1 MHAVKMTGSVSEDRS
16 ALRAQTETL
25 LCMVAAKEISL
36 ALPGALRLAGKAWGT
51 PSPNGLRV
59 LAVHGWMD
67 NANSFDRLGPA
78 LASASGAHVVA
89 IDLLGHGNSDHAA
102 SPSGTYHAS
111 EHIAATAAA
120 LDALGWLDGESP
132 ADGPVLLGHSMGG
145 GICTLLAAA
154 YADRVRALALCE
166 GLGPLARPADRAP
179 ANLRKALD
187 ALRPAADAP
196 SRGRGFSSV
205 DAAARAR
212 VMGAR
217 KWPSKP
223 GRPQRLSAGAAL
235 RIAERGTAADDGEVR
250 FVHDRALALPQLMYI
265 DEEMS
270 LSCFRAIACPVLA
283 VQAADGWPRPEPGF
297 TTRCEALGD
306 RLTLVE
312 TSGSHYAHLDDDS
325 APEVEAALASFLAP
339 PA

>member
-1 MHAVKMTGSVSEDRS
+1 
-16 ALRAQTETL
+16 
-25 LCMVAAKEISL
+25 MVAAKEISL
-36 ALPGALRLAGKAWGT
+36 ALPGALRLAGKSWG
-51 PSPNGLRV
+51 SPTQSNLRV

-78 LASASGAHVVA
+78 LASGSGAHVVA

-339 PA
+339 LA

>member
-1 MHAVKMTGSVSEDRS
+1 
-16 ALRAQTETL
+16 
-25 LCMVAAKEISL
+25 MVAAKEISL

-51 PSPNGLRV
+51 PSPTGLRV

-154 YADRVRALALCE
+154 RRPRARARALR
-166 GLGPLARPADRAP
+166 GLGPLAARRPRAGE
-179 ANLRKALD
+179 LRKALD

-205 DAAARAR
+205 DARRARA
-212 VMGAR
+212 
-217 KWPSKP
+217 
-223 GRPQRLSAGAAL
+223 
-235 RIAERGTAADDGEVR
+235 
-250 FVHDRALALPQLMYI
+250 
-265 DEEMS
+265 
-270 LSCFRAIACPVLA
+270 
-283 VQAADGWPRPEPGF
+283 
-297 TTRCEALGD
+297 
-306 RLTLVE
+306 
-312 TSGSHYAHLDDDS
+312 
-325 APEVEAALASFLAP
+325 
-339 PA
+339 

>member
-1 MHAVKMTGSVSEDRS
+1 MKSQNSGTKTVLKV
-16 ALRAQTETL
+16 
-25 LCMVAAKEISL
+25 VAAKEISL
-36 ALPGALRLAGKAWGT
+36 ALPGALRLAGKAWG
-51 PSPNGLRV
+51 SPTQSNLRV

-78 LASASGAHVVA
+78 LASASNAHVVA

-166 GLGPLARPADRAP
+166 ASAR
-179 ANLRKALD
+179 
-187 ALRPAADAP
+187 
-196 SRGRGFSSV
+196 SRGPPTARRRICARRSTRCALPPTRARAAAASSV
-205 DAAARAR
+205 DAVARAR

-223 GRPQRLSAGAAL
+223 GRPQRLSTGAAL
-235 RIAERGTAADDGEVR
+235 GSPSAAPPPTTA
-250 FVHDRALALPQLMYI
+250 
-265 DEEMS
+265 
-270 LSCFRAIACPVLA
+270 
-283 VQAADGWPRPEPGF
+283 
-297 TTRCEALGD
+297 RC
-306 RLTLVE
+306 
-312 TSGSHYAHLDDDS
+312 
-325 APEVEAALASFLAP
+325 ASFTIARLRCRS
-339 PA
+339 

>member
-1 MHAVKMTGSVSEDRS
+1 
-16 ALRAQTETL
+16 
-25 LCMVAAKEISL
+25 MVAAKEISL
-36 ALPGALRLAGKAWGT
+36 ALPGALRLAGKAWG
-51 PSPNGLRV
+51 SPTQSNLRV

-78 LASASGAHVVA
+78 LASASNAHVVA
-89 IDLLGHGNSDHAA
+89 IDLLGHGNSDHAP

-166 GLGPLARPADRAP
+166 GLGPLARPADGAP

-196 SRGRGFSSV
+196 SRGRCLSSV

-217 KWPSKP
+217 KP

-235 RIAERGTAADDGEVR
+235 RIAGARRRRRGALRPRPRARAAAADVHRRGDVAELLPRDRVPGARGAGRRRLAAPRAGLHHAVR
-250 FVHDRALALPQLMYI
+250 GARRSPHAR
-265 DEEMS
+265 
-270 LSCFRAIACPVLA
+270 
-283 VQAADGWPRPEPGF
+283 
-297 TTRCEALGD
+297 
-306 RLTLVE
+306 
-312 TSGSHYAHLDDDS
+312 
-325 APEVEAALASFLAP
+325 
-339 PA
+339 